1 MRKVERKL
9 AGIMLMAAMLFM
21 LLPGSTALAG
31 QTETDAFD
39 NAAEA
44 YGTAAQTFW
53 SALDA
58 YNGIWDE
65 SGNCT
70 TVGAYDAYVTAAESG
85 ADNADALYAAA
96 QTARTNCV
104 DTYSELQTRYSE
116 LMTAYGNLAD
126 DEKTADRETAKTD
139 IEAEYT
145 DAGTC
150 MSELAELLP
159 AQTYAARKNFFN
171 AMDSYDAALN
181 RYWNNVNVYYGPDEN
196 TPGSFGN
203 YMDALYSGAANVQE
217 LYTAAGTD
225 RANCVSAFAE
235 LTPLYNAAAAA
246 YEALA
251 DADKAD
257 ADMQEAKA
265 NLDSSYADAVQ
276 ADNELDVLVAP
287 EKFVPDMGELSSV
300 WIDANGNFG
309 GVPQAPAYW
318 KVSAAGKL
326 VAATEADWS
335 LKYEKTAAGVT
346 LTLRNFRFTS
356 IPTDGET
363 ELDAIWS
370 DTSLILN
377 LEGSNSITG
386 TKGSAIGVERDLTIN
401 GPGGLELYSTASEA
415 VSMEGETY
423 VPTALYVSGTLTNN
437 GATLR
442 VSSNNTENTVWA
454 KDIINTG
461 YILPANGQHISKDGA
476 VYTKLE
482 PPAEETYGEV
492 MAQTGGTADKGQ
504 QAQTVS
510 PMTGESP
517 AAAAAGVISVLGVA
531 AAVLILCNRKLR
543 PAA

>member
-1 MRKVERKL
+1 MRKTERKL

-21 LLPGSTALAG
+21 LLPGSTAMAG

-44 YGTAAQTFW
+44 YGTASGTFW
-53 SALDA
+53 SAMDA
-58 YNGIWDE
+58 YNGVWDE

-70 TVGAYDAYVTAAESG
+70 SVGAYDAYVAAAESG
-85 ADNADALYAAA
+85 AGNADTLYATA
-96 QTARTNCV
+96 QSARTDCTN
-104 DTYSELQTRYSE
+104 TWSQLQTKYND
-116 LMTAYGNLAD
+116 LMTAYDSLSV
-126 DEKTADRETAKTD
+126 DEKTAERESAKTD
-139 IEAEYT
+139 LAADYT
-145 DAGTC
+145 NAGIC
-150 MSELAELLP
+150 INELAELLP
-159 AQTYAARKNFFN
+159 AQTYAARKNFFD

-181 RYWNNVNVYYGPDEN
+181 RYWNSMNAYYGADE
-196 TPGSFGN
+196 TAQGSFGH

-225 RANCVSAFAE
+225 RANCVSAFEGLA
-235 LTPLYNAAAAA
+235 PLYNAAAAA
-246 YEALA
+246 YDALA

-257 ADMQEAKA
+257 SDIQEAKA
-265 NLDSSYADAVQ
+265 NLESSYADAVQ
-276 ADNELDVLVAP
+276 ANNELDVLVAP
-287 EKFVPDMGELSSV
+287 EEFVPDMGELSSI

-318 KVSAAGKL
+318 KVSETGKI
-326 VAATEADWS
+326 VAATENDWS
-335 LKYEKTAAGVT
+335 LKYEKNAAGVT

-386 TKGSAIGVERDLTIN
+386 TRGGAIGVERDLTIN

-415 VSMEGETY
+415 VSAGGETY

-442 VSSNNTENTVWA
+442 VSSNNPENTVWA

-461 YILPANGQHISKDGA
+461 YILPTEGQVISKDGA

-482 PPAEETYGEV
+482 PSEEGKYGEV
-492 MAQTGGTADKGQ
+492 TAQQSGTTGA
-504 QAQTVS
+504 AQPAQIVS
-510 PMTGESP
+510 PMTGENFT
-517 AAAAAGVISVLGVA
+517 AAAGVMAVMGA
-531 AAVLILCNRKLR
+531 AAVALLMFGKRKVS
-543 PAA
+543 

>member
-1 MRKVERKL
+1 MRKTERKL

-21 LLPGSTALAG
+21 LLPGSTAMAG

-44 YGTAAQTFW
+44 YGTASGTFW
-53 SALDA
+53 SAMDA
-58 YNGIWDE
+58 YNGVWDE

-70 TVGAYDAYVTAAESG
+70 SVGAYDAYVAAAESG
-85 ADNADALYAAA
+85 AGNADTLYATA
-96 QTARTNCV
+96 QSARTDCTN
-104 DTYSELQTRYSE
+104 TWSQLQTKYND
-116 LMTAYGNLAD
+116 LMTAYDSLSV
-126 DEKTADRETAKTD
+126 DEKTAERESAKTD
-139 IEAEYT
+139 LAADYT
-145 DAGTC
+145 NAGIC
-150 MSELAELLP
+150 ANELAELLP
-159 AQTYAARKNFFN
+159 AQTYAARKNFFD
-171 AMDSYDAALN
+171 AMDSYDTALN
-181 RYWNNVNVYYGPDEN
+181 RYWNSMNAYYGADE
-196 TPGSFGN
+196 TAQGSFGN
-203 YMDALYSGAANVQE
+203 YMDALYSGAVNVQE

-225 RANCVSAFAE
+225 RANCVSAFE
-235 LTPLYNAAAAA
+235 GLVPLYNAAAAA
-246 YEALA
+246 YDALA

-257 ADMQEAKA
+257 SDIQEAKA
-265 NLDSSYADAVQ
+265 NLESSYADAVQ
-276 ADNELDVLVAP
+276 ANNELDVLVAP
-287 EKFVPDMGELSSV
+287 EEFVPDMGELSSI

-318 KVSAAGKL
+318 KVSETGKI
-326 VAATEADWS
+326 VAATENDWS
-335 LKYEKTAAGVT
+335 LKYEKNAAGVT

-386 TKGSAIGVERDLTIN
+386 TRGGAIGVERDLTIN

-415 VSMEGETY
+415 VSAGGETY

-442 VSSNNTENTVWA
+442 VSSNNPENTVWA

-461 YILPANGQHISKDGA
+461 YILPAEGQVISKDGA

-482 PPAEETYGEV
+482 PSEEGKYGEV
-492 MAQTGGTADKGQ
+492 TAQQSGTTGA
-504 QAQTVS
+504 AQPAQIVS
-510 PMTGESP
+510 PMTGENFT
-517 AAAAAGVISVLGVA
+517 AAAGVMAVMG
-531 AAVLILCNRKLR
+531 AAVVALLMFGKRKVS
-543 PAA
+543 

>member
-1 MRKVERKL
+1 MRKVERKI
-9 AGIMLMAAMLFM
+9 AGIVLMAAMLFM
-21 LLPGSTALAG
+21 LMPGSTAMAG

-44 YGTAAQTFW
+44 YGTTAQTFW
-53 SALDA
+53 NALDA
-58 YNGIWDE
+58 YNGIWDD

-70 TVGAYDAYVTAAESG
+70 TVGAYDAYVAAAESG
-85 ADNADALYAAA
+85 ADNIDALYAAA
-96 QTARTNCV
+96 QTARTNCANA
-104 DTYSELQTRYSE
+104 YSELQTKYSE
-116 LMTAYGNLAD
+116 LMTAYAALAD
-126 DEKTADRETAKTD
+126 DEKTTDRETAKTD
-139 IEAEYT
+139 IEAEHA

-150 MSELAELLP
+150 MNELPELLP
-159 AQTYAARKNFFN
+159 AQTYAARKTFSD
-171 AMDSYDAALN
+171 AMDSYDTALN
-181 RYWNNVNVYYGPDEN
+181 RYWNNMTSYYGPDEN

-225 RANCVSAFAE
+225 RANCVRAFAE
-235 LTPLYNAAAAA
+235 LTPFYNAAAAA
-246 YEALA
+246 YEALT

-257 ADMQEAKA
+257 SDIQEAKA
-265 NLDSSYADAVQ
+265 NLESSYADAVQ
-276 ADNELDVLVAP
+276 ANNELDVLVAP
-287 EKFVPDMGELSSV
+287 EEFVPDMGELSSI

-318 KVSAAGKL
+318 KVSETGKI
-326 VAATEADWS
+326 VAATENDWS
-335 LKYEKTAAGVT
+335 LKYEKTATGVT

-386 TKGSAIGVERDLTIN
+386 TKGSAIGVEGNLTIN
-401 GPGGLELYSTASEA
+401 GPGGLELYSIASEA
-415 VSMEGETY
+415 VSMVGESY

-442 VSSNNTENTVWA
+442 VSSNNTESTVWA

-461 YILPANGQHISKDGA
+461 YILPANGQLISKDGA

-482 PPAEETYGEV
+482 PPMEENKDGV
-492 MAQTGGTADKGQ
+492 TAAGSQ
-504 QAQTVS
+504 SAQTVS

-517 AAAAAGVISVLGVA
+517 AAAAAGVISVIGVA
-531 AAVLILCNRKLR
+531 AAALIISGRRKIS
-543 PAA
+543 